1 MGNVSNV
8 GLLAQKAEEY
18 GSHDKTF
25 EIPDAGTVVVTD
37 ATSGEHLF
45 SHDVQKGD
53 IWRMCQVPPLPR
65 LSGLLPISPSKFFF
79 GRISLFLGKKFL
91 Q

>member
-37 ATSGEHLF
+37 DTSGAVSYTHLRANENPA
-45 SHDVQKGD
+45 HLV
-53 IWRMCQVPPLPR
+53 
-65 LSGLLPISPSKFFF
+65 
-79 GRISLFLGKKFL
+79 
-91 Q
+91 